1 MNDGIQSDQAAASG
15 RLDHGGR
22 MQGFCSAKRCGAK
35 TCIVAVEEGEMA
47 GLSRFERPVVV
58 QLGRHG
64 ADRIVLDVNDA
75 ATILL
80 RNVPHQTEKRRR
92 AMDACLQVLRGQAH
106 PPAARRAFVA
116 AALEAKILRS
126 D

>member
-1 MNDGIQSDQAAASG
+1 MTS
-15 RLDHGGR
+15 
-22 MQGFCSAKRCGAK
+22 
-35 TCIVAVEEGEMA
+35 
-47 GLSRFERPVVV
+47 LSRFERPVVV
-58 QLGRHG
+58 QVGRHS
-64 ADRIVLDVNDA
+64 AERIVFEVNDA

-80 RNVPHQTEKRRR
+80 RDLHRQTEKRKV
-92 AMDACLQVLRGQAH
+92 AMDACLQVLRGEAH

>member
-1 MNDGIQSDQAAASG
+1 MEC
-15 RLDHGGR
+15 GGV
-22 MQGFCSAKRCGAK
+22 GC
-35 TCIVAVEEGEMA
+35 
-47 GLSRFERPVVV
+47 LSRFERPVVV

-64 ADRIVLDVNDA
+64 SERIVHDVNDA

-80 RNVPHQTEKRRR
+80 RDLPRQTEKRRT
-92 AMDACLQVLRGQAH
+92 AMDICLQVLRGEAR

>member
-1 MNDGIQSDQAAASG
+1 MI
-15 RLDHGGR
+15 
-22 MQGFCSAKRCGAK
+22 
-35 TCIVAVEEGEMA
+35 

-58 QLGRHG
+58 KVSRHSSE
-64 ADRIVLDVNDA
+64 RVVFDVNDA
-75 ATILL
+75 AAILL
-80 RNVPHQTEKRRR
+80 RDVSGRTEKRKI
-92 AMDACLQVLRGQAH
+92 AMDACRQVLRGEAH

>member
-1 MNDGIQSDQAAASG
+1 MGRAGVAARLKGKG
-15 RLDHGGR
+15 R
-22 MQGFCSAKRCGAK
+22 S
-35 TCIVAVEEGEMA
+35 E
-47 GLSRFERPVVV
+47 LSRFERPVVV
-58 QLGRHG
+58 QVSRH
-64 ADRIVLDVNDA
+64 AAERVVFDVNDA

-80 RNVPHQTEKRRR
+80 RDLTRETKKRKT
-92 AMDACLQVLRGQAH
+92 AMDACLRVLRGESH